1 MSRSPLAPSRE
12 PQAASHKPQAS
23 SCTQS
28 WVDEEAW
35 VDENESVVD
44 EQEQEGGV
52 SEASAGRELESVREV
67 VLRAHP
73 DVVPELV
80 AGGSVAELLAS
91 VEPAR
96 AAYARIVE
104 ARPAVVEETVVVPVV
119 PVVPPVVPAGSATNV
134 VDPATLPAQEL
145 IRRGIEAER
154 RKGGKAARQ
163 G

>member
-1 MSRSPLAPSRE
+1 M
-12 PQAASHKPQAS
+12 
-23 SCTQS
+23 
-28 WVDEEAW
+28 
-35 VDENESVVD
+35 DENEANIE
-44 EQEQEGGV
+44 EQEQEAGV
-52 SEASAGRELESVREV
+52 NETGELELVREV

-80 AGGSVAELLAS
+80 TGGSVAELLAS

-104 ARPAVVEETVVVPVV
+104 ARPASEAAAAVAVPN
-119 PVVPPVVPAGSATNV
+119 VPPVVPAGAATSA

-154 RKGGKAARQ
+154 RRGGRNAP
-163 G
+163 

>member
-1 MSRSPLAPSRE
+1 MD
-12 PQAASHKPQAS
+12 
-23 SCTQS
+23 
-28 WVDEEAW
+28 V
-35 VDENESVVD
+35 VDENEAMV
-44 EQEQEGGV
+44 EGQEAEVGV
-52 SEASAGRELESVREV
+52 SEVGELDLVREV

-80 AGGSVAELLAS
+80 AGGTVAELLAS

-104 ARPAVVEETVVVPVV
+104 GKTAAVSAAVEVPVAD
-119 PVVPPVVPAGSATNV
+119 PVMPPIVPAGAAASV

-145 IRRGIEAER
+145 IRRGVAAER
-154 RKGGKAARQ
+154 RAR

>member
-1 MSRSPLAPSRE
+1 MIPAPGAGRRLRGLLAPFVDR
-12 PQAASHKPQAS
+12 AAATPGADRYRKHFP
-23 SCTQS
+23 
-28 WVDEEAW
+28 
-35 VDENESVVD
+35 
-44 EQEQEGGV
+44 
-52 SEASAGRELESVREV
+52 
-67 VLRAHP
+67 LRAHP

-80 AGGSVAELLAS
+80 TGGSVAELLAS

-104 ARPAVVEETVVVPVV
+104 TRPAVVEETVVVPVV
-119 PVVPPVVPAGSATNV
+119 PPVVPAGSGTSA